1 MKHFNGHLFLQR
13 IGRTGRG
20 GKEGTA
26 ISYLTRRDCVHADKL
41 IEILEGAKQIVPDE
55 LRDMRSGRR

>member
-1 MKHFNGHLFLQR
+1 MGIYFYSALVVQGAA
-13 IGRTGRG
+13 
-20 GKEGTA
+20 ETA